1 MKKSL
6 KLVACFIAMFLVVSI
21 AALGQTQTSGAVAGT
36 VKDASGAV
44 VPNAKVTL
52 SNEATN
58 VAVTATTN
66 ASGEYLIGNL
76 LPGMYDLKTEVGGF
90 QPSLVKGIAVE
101 STKSSTVPVQLTVG
115 AATATVEVAAGAAS
129 TIDTTTANLSSTLNT
144 AELEVLP
151 TTSVGLGVINASLL
165 VPGVA
170 STGGIGVGTGPSI
183 GGQRPRDN
191 NFTIEGIDNNNKGVT
206 GPLVYVPNDAVA
218 DFTLITNQFSPEFG
232 HSNGGQ
238 FNTNVLSGTNS
249 VHGVL
254 YEYFNNRNLNA
265 ESGTQGGKPPINPRY
280 DFSRYGG
287 QAGAPI
293 LKNKV
298 FAFGN
303 FERQTTGQSLTYYV
317 CAPTQAGLTTLNS
330 LGSSYGL
337 SATNLAQYLKYTP
350 VANYQGGAQVSGGKG
365 GSDNACF
372 ESNAASTPVTT
383 PPTANPLEYVSIF
396 SGTSQTKTGF
406 ASGSQTDIPLGNY
419 LVSAPTFSNFDALT
433 TSGDYTI
440 SSKDSLRLR
449 YLYNTQGTQDTA
461 ANLPAFFQSLPY
473 KYHLIAISEFHNFT
487 PNLSNEIRIGF
498 NRYSNNTPAGNF
510 SYPGL
515 DSFPNLIFD
524 ELGNINYGPDG
535 NAPQSTIQNLYQLT
549 DNVSW
554 VKGTHTITLG
564 FDGRKYISP
573 QTFTQ
578 RVRGDYDYNLLTE
591 FLHDLA
597 PTDFG
602 QRSTGN
608 FIYYGDQ
615 TAFYGYGNDT
625 WRVTPTLTLNYG
637 LRYEFTSVPV
647 GMRAQSLNAAA
658 SVPGVLTF
666 AAPKPQYKNFAPR
679 FGINWS
685 PDGKTSIR
693 AGFGLGYDVIF
704 DNVGLLSFPPQ
715 YSATNNVNDN
725 NVNYTGAVNP
735 ATGAPNFL
743 AGGGLPPGNG
753 GLSVYCNTGTGG
765 SSGVPCVFSA
775 AKQKAATSAYVPD
788 QKVPYAESWNLQ
800 IQHTFGSNYVAS
812 IGYVG
817 TRGIHLETQVQINK
831 QPKVNQANQLP
842 TYFGAAAA
850 QIPANGIISTSA
862 TVNTLGANAVAAST
876 GQPAIAANGIVGLNS
891 AVVPAYAA
899 AGFTGTITSYQPFSE
914 SNYNGFTANLT
925 RRMQNGLQMNLSY
938 TWSKTM
944 DDATA
949 EVNSSGL
956 TPRREQNSQC
966 IACDYSRSALDRTH
980 RITLEAVYD
989 VPFFKTSGFL
999 MRNSLGNWEIAPV
1012 YTYESPEYATVL
1024 SGINSNLNGDTASA
1038 IDRTIVNSG
1047 GAKGTKSLVNAV
1059 YSNNPA
1065 LTALCPASAPV
1076 VTGTT
1081 TPTCGANTVGYVAAD
1096 PNGYYVQAGQGT
1108 LPNAA
1113 RNTLPIRPINNLDV
1127 TALKRFTVKERYSV
1141 EIGADVL
1148 NVLNHAQ
1155 YVAGHIDTVDLH
1167 NTANVFTFNSVTSS
1181 AFNQP
1186 GKTYSN
1192 NSRQLSLAA
1201 KIRF

>member
-6 KLVACFIAMFLVVSI
+6 KLLSLFVALFLVVSQS
-21 AALGQTQTSGAVAGT
+21 ALAQTLTSGSVTG
-36 VKDASGAV
+36 VIKDSQGAV
-44 VPNAKVTL
+44 VPNAKVTVT
-52 SNEATN
+52 NEATN
-58 VAVTATTN
+58 VASTTTTN
-66 ASGEYLIGNL
+66 GSGEYQMTNL
-76 LPGMYDLKTEVGGF
+76 LPGMYDVRTEVSGF
-90 QPSLVKGIAVE
+90 QPMVVKGVKVE
-101 STKSSTVPVQLTVG
+101 LSSTTPVPMQLTVG
-115 AATATVEVAAGAAS
+115 SASATVEVNAGAG
-129 TIDTTTANLSSTLNT
+129 TMIDTTTANLSTTLSTS
-144 AELEVLP
+144 ELEVLP
-151 TTSVGLGVINASLL
+151 TASIGLGVVNTSLL

-170 STGGIGVGTGPSI
+170 SSGGIGVGTGPSI

-249 VHGVL
+249 VHGAL

-265 ESGTQGGKPPINPRY
+265 ESGTAGGKPAINPRY
-280 DFSRYGG
+280 DFNRYGG

-303 FERQTTGQSLTYYV
+303 FERQTLGQSLTYYV
-317 CAPTQAGLTTLNS
+317 CTPTAAGLTTLS
-330 LGSSYGL
+330 GLAGTYGL
-337 SATNLAQYLKYTP
+337 NATNLAQYLKYTP
-350 VANYQGGAQVSGGKG
+350 VANYLGGAQLTGAQ
-365 GSDNACF
+365 DNACG
-372 ESNAASTPVTT
+372 ESATGLQSTTVYKDIIKGGNGEFGSGAVN
-383 PPTANPLEYVSIF
+383 TA
-396 SGTSQTKTGF
+396 
-406 ASGSQTDIPLGNY
+406 IPLGNF

-433 TSGDYTI
+433 TSGDYTM
-440 SSKDSLRLR
+440 STKDSLRLR

-461 ANLPAFFQSLPY
+461 AVLPIFFQSLPY
-473 KYHLIAISEFHNFT
+473 KFHLIAISEFHNFT
-487 PNLSNEIRIGF
+487 PNLTNEFRIGY
-498 NRYSNNTPAGNF
+498 NRYSNTTPSGPF

-524 ELGNINYGPDG
+524 ELGFINYGPDG
-535 NAPQSTIQNLYQLT
+535 NAPQSTIQNLYQVT

-554 VKGTHTITLG
+554 VKGTHTISLG
-564 FDGRKYISP
+564 FDGRKFISP

-578 RVRGDYDYNLLTE
+578 RVRGDYDYDFLTE

-658 SVPGVLTF
+658 SVPGVLVF
-666 AAPKPQYKNFAPR
+666 GAPKPQYKNFAPR
-679 FGINWS
+679 FGINYS
-685 PDGKTSIR
+685 PDAKTSIR

-704 DNVGLLSFPPQ
+704 DNIGLLSFPPQ
-715 YSATNNVNDN
+715 YSSTNSTGDANT
-725 NVNYTGAVNP
+725 NYLGKVNP
-735 ATGAPNFL
+735 NPGDPNFL
-743 AGGGLPPGNG
+743 SSGGLPPGNG
-753 GLSVYCNTGTGG
+753 GLAVFCNTGTGG
-765 SSGVPCVFSA
+765 STGVPCVLSV

-800 IQHTFGSNYVAS
+800 IQRTFGSNYVFS
-812 IGYVG
+812 VGYVG

-831 QPKVNQANQLP
+831 QQKVTVANQLP
-842 TYFGAAAA
+842 TYYGTAAA
-850 QIPANGIISTSA
+850 QIPSNFIISTSA
-862 TVNTLGANAVAAST
+862 NVNTLGANAVAANTTT
-876 GQPAIAANGIVGLNS
+876 GQLAIAANGIVGLNS
-891 AVVPAYAA
+891 AVVPLFAN
-899 AGFTGTITSYQPFSE
+899 AGFTGTITSYQPYSQ
-914 SNYNGFTANLT
+914 SSYNGLDVNLT

-944 DDATA
+944 DDATS
-949 EVNSSGL
+949 EVNSTGL
-956 TPRREQNSQC
+956 TPRRQQNHQC

-980 RITLEAVYD
+980 RITMEAIYD
-989 VPFFKTSGFL
+989 VPFFKHSGFL
-999 MRNSLGNWEIAPV
+999 MRNLAGNWEIAPI

-1024 SGINSNLNGDTASA
+1024 SGINANLNGDTASA
-1038 IDRTIVNSG
+1038 IDRTIANNG
-1047 GAKGTKSLVNAV
+1047 GDRNASSLVHAV
-1059 YSNNPA
+1059 FSNNPA
-1065 LTALCPASAPV
+1065 LVALCPI
-1076 VTGTT
+1076 GTT
-1081 TPTCGANTVGYVAAD
+1081 TCGANTVGYVATTN
-1096 PNGYYVQAGQGT
+1096 PNAYYIQAGQGT
-1108 LPNAA
+1108 LPNVA
-1113 RNTLPIRPINNLDV
+1113 RNTLPIRPIDNIDV
-1127 TALKRFTVKERYSV
+1127 TALKRISFKDRYSF
-1141 EIGADVL
+1141 EFGATAL

-1155 YVAGHIDTVDLH
+1155 YIPGSVDTVNPK
-1167 NTANVFTFNSVTSS
+1167 NTANVFSFNSVTN
-1181 AFNQP
+1181 ANFNNP
-1186 GKTYSN
+1186 GKVYSN
-1192 NSRQLSLAA
+1192 NARVLQLGA